1 MVDNTGIVLE
11 ELFDVIR
18 ARRLAD
24 PKASYVAGQFAA
36 GKERIGQKVGEEAVE
51 AVIAGVMDN
60 KEELVSESADL
71 LFHLM
76 MFWEINEVTPSDVYR
91 ELKRRQGISGLDSAK
106 AGKRSSPS

>member
-24 PKASYVAGQFAA
+24 PEASYVAGQFAA

-60 KEELVSESADL
+60 KEGLVSESADL

-76 MFWEINEVTPSDVYR
+76 MFWEINEVTPSDVYK
-91 ELKRRQGISGLDSAK
+91 ELKRRQGISGLDSGK
-106 AGKRSSPS
+106 AGKRPSPS

>member
-18 ARRLAD
+18 ARRSAD
-24 PKASYVAGQFAA
+24 PKVSYVAGQFAA

-60 KEELVSESADL
+60 KLSL
-71 LFHLM
+71 IH
-76 MFWEINEVTPSDVYR
+76 I
-91 ELKRRQGISGLDSAK
+91 
-106 AGKRSSPS
+106 